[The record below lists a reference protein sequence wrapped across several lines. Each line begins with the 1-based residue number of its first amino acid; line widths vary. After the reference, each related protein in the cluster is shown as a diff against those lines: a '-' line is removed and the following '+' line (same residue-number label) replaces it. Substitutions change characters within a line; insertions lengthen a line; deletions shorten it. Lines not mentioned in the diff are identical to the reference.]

1 MGNLNDVVFCSQE
14 KHAELTSMGVDGTV
28 NGRNNLDKSVSA
40 SPSSQLATVGSGT
53 VGGGEGGLWV
63 GANGGGSGGRFPPTP
78 MQDGWAGEV
87 DDSSDEET
95 ERTAV
100 RRAGGAEGVPTTA
113 TGVPAVVDDWFAVS
127 GASIPGK
134 AGRVVGGETGQKKN
148 DSNLGGAAD
157 GSLSSSA
164 SASASA
170 PSSSSYS
177 SYMKGIGRSF
187 KGLYSSSSGGK
198 DGKDGKDDSSSK
210 RSKNRVRPGT
220 SSLPRPDPPPVRVIL
235 AYTDTGKP
243 SASWRTVNMLNDV
256 EHVHVQHA
264 AERMKAEDTINA
276 LRCELEAAS
285 MQRDAAKDAMEQLAA
300 RLADQTQL
308 AAARERQLEVMSGVL
323 AIHRDECAVK
333 DAEAGAL
340 REENVSL
347 RELVERL
354 SEPPGS
360 VLKPVRFPEGSN
372 GGDGDDAHHAPHVP
386 IAGVTAEEEENWAAR
401 GGFATPEPA
410 R

>member
-1 MGNLNDVVFCSQE
+1 M
-14 KHAELTSMGVDGTV
+14 
-28 NGRNNLDKSVSA
+28 
-40 SPSSQLATVGSGT
+40 
-53 VGGGEGGLWV
+53 
-63 GANGGGSGGRFPPTP
+63 
-78 MQDGWAGEV
+78 

-100 RRAGGAEGVPTTA
+100 RRAGGAEGVPTTG
-113 TGVPAVVDDWFAVS
+113 GVPAVVDDWFAV
-127 GASIPGK
+127 K
-134 AGRVVGGETGQKKN
+134 AGRVVGGETGREKN
-148 DSNLGGAAD
+148 DSNGAD
-157 GSLSSSA
+157 GSSSSSA

-187 KGLYSSSSGGK
+187 KGLYSSSSG
-198 DGKDGKDDSSSK
+198 KDGKDDSSSK
-210 RSKNRVRPGT
+210 RSKNLRQGT
-220 SSLPRPDPPPVRVIL
+220 SSSGLMAPRPDPPPVRVIL

-243 SASWRTVNMLNDV
+243 SSSSWRTVNMLNDV
-256 EHVHVQHA
+256 EHVHVQHV

-372 GGDGDDAHHAPHVP
+372 GGDGDDAHLAPHVP
-386 IAGVTAEEEENWAAR
+386 IAGVTTEEEENWAAR
-401 GGFATPEPA
+401 GGFATPEPT

>member
-1 MGNLNDVVFCSQE
+1 M
-14 KHAELTSMGVDGTV
+14 
-28 NGRNNLDKSVSA
+28 
-40 SPSSQLATVGSGT
+40 
-53 VGGGEGGLWV
+53 
-63 GANGGGSGGRFPPTP
+63 
-78 MQDGWAGEV
+78 
-87 DDSSDEET
+87 
-95 ERTAV
+95 
-100 RRAGGAEGVPTTA
+100 
-113 TGVPAVVDDWFAVS
+113 DDWFAV
-127 GASIPGK
+127 K
-134 AGRVVGGETGQKKN
+134 AGRVVGGETGREKN
-148 DSNLGGAAD
+148 DSNGAD
-157 GSLSSSA
+157 GSSSSSA

-187 KGLYSSSSGGK
+187 KGLYSSSSG
-198 DGKDGKDDSSSK
+198 KDGKDDSSSK
-210 RSKNRVRPGT
+210 RSKNLRQGT
-220 SSLPRPDPPPVRVIL
+220 SSSGLMAPRPDPPPVRVIL

-256 EHVHVQHA
+256 EHVHVQHV

>member
-1 MGNLNDVVFCSQE
+1 
-14 KHAELTSMGVDGTV
+14 
-28 NGRNNLDKSVSA
+28 
-40 SPSSQLATVGSGT
+40 
-53 VGGGEGGLWV
+53 
-63 GANGGGSGGRFPPTP
+63 
-78 MQDGWAGEV
+78 
-87 DDSSDEET
+87 
-95 ERTAV
+95 
-100 RRAGGAEGVPTTA
+100 
-113 TGVPAVVDDWFAVS
+113 
-127 GASIPGK
+127 
-134 AGRVVGGETGQKKN
+134 
-148 DSNLGGAAD
+148 
-157 GSLSSSA
+157 
-164 SASASA
+164 
-170 PSSSSYS
+170 
-177 SYMKGIGRSF
+177 
-187 KGLYSSSSGGK
+187 
-198 DGKDGKDDSSSK
+198 
-210 RSKNRVRPGT
+210 
-220 SSLPRPDPPPVRVIL
+220 
-235 AYTDTGKP
+235 
-243 SASWRTVNMLNDV
+243 MLNDV
-256 EHVHVQHA
+256 EHVHVQHV

-372 GGDGDDAHHAPHVP
+372 GGDDDDAHHAPHAP

-401 GGFATPEPA
+401 GGFATPEPT

>member
-1 MGNLNDVVFCSQE
+1 MDLYKE

-40 SPSSQLATVGSGT
+40 SPSSQLATVGSGK

-63 GANGGGSGGRFPPTP
+63 GANGGGNGGRFPPTP

-95 ERTAV
+95 ERIAV
-100 RRAGGAEGVPTTA
+100 RAGGAEGVPTTN
-113 TGVPAVVDDWFAVS
+113 GVPAVVDDWFAV
-127 GASIPGK
+127 K
-134 AGRVVGGETGQKKN
+134 AGRVVGGETGLKN
-148 DSNLGGAAD
+148 DSSLGGAAD
-157 GSLSSSA
+157 GSSSSSA

-187 KGLYSSSSGGK
+187 KGLYSSSSGK
-198 DGKDGKDDSSSK
+198 DGKDGKDDSSK
-210 RSKNRVRPGT
+210 RSKNRVSPGT

-243 SASWRTVNMLNDV
+243 SSSSSSSSWRTVNMLNDV
-256 EHVHVQHA
+256 EHVHVQHV
-264 AERMKAEDTINA
+264 AERMKAEDTIEA
-276 LRCELEAAS
+276 LRSELEAAS

-308 AAARERQLEVMSGVL
+308 VAARERQLEVMSGVL

-372 GGDGDDAHHAPHVP
+372 GGDEKDAHHAHAP
-386 IAGVTAEEEENWAAR
+386 IAGVTTEEEENWAAR
-401 GGFATPEPA
+401 GGFATPEPT

>member
-1 MGNLNDVVFCSQE
+1 
-14 KHAELTSMGVDGTV
+14 MGVDGTV

-113 TGVPAVVDDWFAVS
+113 TGVPAVVDDWFAV
-127 GASIPGK
+127 K
-134 AGRVVGGETGQKKN
+134 AGRVVGGETGREKN
-148 DSNLGGAAD
+148 DSNGAD
-157 GSLSSSA
+157 GSSSSSA

-187 KGLYSSSSGGK
+187 KGLYSSSSG
-198 DGKDGKDDSSSK
+198 KDGKDDSSSK
-210 RSKNRVRPGT
+210 RSKNLRQGT
-220 SSLPRPDPPPVRVIL
+220 SSSGLMAPRPDPPPVRVIL

-256 EHVHVQHA
+256 EHVHVQHV

-276 LRCELEAAS
+276 LRCELEAAT

>member
-1 MGNLNDVVFCSQE
+1 
-14 KHAELTSMGVDGTV
+14 
-28 NGRNNLDKSVSA
+28 
-40 SPSSQLATVGSGT
+40 
-53 VGGGEGGLWV
+53 
-63 GANGGGSGGRFPPTP
+63 
-78 MQDGWAGEV
+78 
-87 DDSSDEET
+87 
-95 ERTAV
+95 
-100 RRAGGAEGVPTTA
+100 
-113 TGVPAVVDDWFAVS
+113 
-127 GASIPGK
+127 
-134 AGRVVGGETGQKKN
+134 
-148 DSNLGGAAD
+148 
-157 GSLSSSA
+157 
-164 SASASA
+164 
-170 PSSSSYS
+170 
-177 SYMKGIGRSF
+177 
-187 KGLYSSSSGGK
+187 
-198 DGKDGKDDSSSK
+198 
-210 RSKNRVRPGT
+210 
-220 SSLPRPDPPPVRVIL
+220 
-235 AYTDTGKP
+235 
-243 SASWRTVNMLNDV
+243 MLNDV
-256 EHVHVQHA
+256 EHVHVQHV

-276 LRCELEAAS
+276 LRCELEAAT

-372 GGDGDDAHHAPHVP
+372 GGDGDDAHHTPHVP
-386 IAGVTAEEEENWAAR
+386 IAGVTTEEEENWAAR